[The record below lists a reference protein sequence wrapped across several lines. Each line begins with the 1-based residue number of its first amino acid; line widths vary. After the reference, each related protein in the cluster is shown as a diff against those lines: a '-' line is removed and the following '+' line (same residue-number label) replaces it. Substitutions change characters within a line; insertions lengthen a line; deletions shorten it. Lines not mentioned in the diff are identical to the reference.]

1 MGVFSAFKD
10 FLNNTSF
17 HGLRFVAQEER
28 HWSERVFWLVVCL
41 VSWGAS
47 AKLMLASWDAF
58 QNNAI
63 SFVVESTYLD
73 WNTTF
78 PTVSVCEED
87 NMERVY
93 FMSAKIYGEDH
104 DFNLDEVLKE
114 ISYFRGSAYYIKE
127 FCFDGHVKC
136 PQSGFTELARKIRS
150 GCNDIFVDCRV
161 NNVAFNCCDH
171 FLPLETE
178 IGTCFALNSQQG
190 MRIRGK
196 KDMLPILANRRSP
209 KASVYLELRVQSNVH
224 IHSPEDVPFLNSL
237 SSEVFVAAPLIH
249 KRFGIAVRE
258 IENEPGVRDT
268 STIQRKCRFL
278 DENDL
283 SVYRYYSYSA
293 CITQCRKEAQ
303 IRQCGCTTHLMPNA
317 KPQEI
322 CSLEGLMCL
331 YQHYTNFSVLKTS
344 WSRKE
349 GLYCNCV
356 PSCTEPEYNIVTQES
371 FGISYNTSRIELRLD
386 RLPSERYKRNVVR
399 GRLDMVVSM
408 GGAAGLFVG
417 ASLLSFVELLYYF
430 SLRMCRGSS
439 DPDPDE
445 DDKKDN
451 KDRGGKGSALAVP
464 VKQGAAVAPL
474 AAVFVPPRPSPGLI
488 GHYNSNLLL
497 QDGQQGQLPAAAP
510 LPPRQDTAPY
520 SRF

>member
-1 MGVFSAFKD
+1 MGLFSLLRD
-10 FLNNTSF
+10 FLTNTSF
-17 HGLRFVAQEER
+17 HGLRFVAQKER
-28 HWSERVFWLVVCL
+28 HWTERVFWLVCCG
-41 VSWGAS
+41 VSWWAS
-47 AKLMLASWDAF
+47 AKLMLASWDQF

-73 WNTTF
+73 WDTTF
-78 PTVSVCEED
+78 PSISVCEED

-93 FMSAKIYGEDH
+93 FMSAKLYGEDH

-136 PQSGFTELARKIRS
+136 PQGNFSQLARTIRS
-150 GCNDIFVDCRV
+150 GCPEIFADCKV
-161 NNVAFNCCDH
+161 NNVAFNCCDY
-171 FLPLETE
+171 FLPLDTE

-190 MRIRGK
+190 HRLVGK
-196 KDMLPILANRRSP
+196 EDTLPIKANRRSP

-224 IHSPEDVPFLNSL
+224 IHSAEDVPFLNSL

-268 STIQRKCRFL
+268 STQQRKCRFH

-283 SVYRYYSYSA
+283 TVYRFYSYSA
-293 CITQCRKEAQ
+293 CITECRKQAQ
-303 IRQCGCTTHLMPNA
+303 IKQCNCTTHLMPNA
-317 KPQEI
+317 KEEEI
-322 CSLEGLMCL
+322 CTLEGLMCL
-331 YQHYTNFSVLKTS
+331 YVHYTNFSVLKTS

-349 GLYCNCV
+349 GLYCPCV
-356 PSCTEPEYNIVTQES
+356 PACTEPEYNIVTQES
-371 FGISYNTSRIELRLD
+371 FGIAHNTSRIELTLD

-417 ASLLSFVELLYYF
+417 ASLLSFVELFYYF
-430 SLRMCRGSS
+430 SLRMCGGESAPEEDEESSKDHDGPDRLSGGRRSGGGSGSS
-439 DPDPDE
+439 
-445 DDKKDN
+445 
-451 KDRGGKGSALAVP
+451 
-464 VKQGAAVAPL
+464 AVAPVMAHHYHNNL
-474 AAVFVPPRPSPGLI
+474 IQPP
-488 GHYNSNLLL
+488 
-497 QDGQQGQLPAAAP
+497 P
-510 LPPRQDTAPY
+510 LPPPPHQDPHYYA
-520 SRF
+520 RF

>member
-1 MGVFSAFKD
+1 MGVFGAVRD
-10 FLNNTSF
+10 FLNNTSL
-17 HGLRFVAQEER
+17 HGLRFVAQKER
-28 HWSERVFWLVVCL
+28 HWTERVFWLACCL
-41 VSWGAS
+41 VSWVSSGW
-47 AKLMLASWDAF
+47 LMLASWDAF

-73 WNTTF
+73 WDTTF
-78 PTVSVCEED
+78 PAISVCEED

-93 FMSAKIYGEDH
+93 FMSAKLYGEDH

-136 PQSGFTELARKIRS
+136 PKSNFTKLAKTIRS
-150 GCNDIFVDCRV
+150 GCPEIFSECRV

-171 FLPLETE
+171 FLPLDTE
-178 IGTCFALNSQQG
+178 IGTCFALNSEQG
-190 MRIRGK
+190 LRVNGK
-196 KDMLPILANRRSP
+196 KDMMPILANRKEP

-224 IHSPEDVPFLNSL
+224 IHSAEDVPFLNSL

-268 STIQRKCRFL
+268 STMQRKCQFD

-293 CITQCRKEAQ
+293 CITECRKKAQ
-303 IRQCGCTTHLMPNA
+303 LAQCNCTSHLMPNA
-317 KPQEI
+317 KESEI

-331 YQHYTNFSVLKTS
+331 YQHYTSFSVLKTS

-349 GLYCNCV
+349 GLSCPCV
-356 PSCTEPEYNIVTQES
+356 PACTEPEYNIVTQES
-371 FGISYNTSRIELRLD
+371 FGIAHNTSRIELMLD

-417 ASLLSFVELLYYF
+417 ASLLSFVELFYYF
-430 SLRMCRGSS
+430 SLRLCRPDDAEEEEDSKEKKS
-439 DPDPDE
+439 DKL
-445 DDKKDN
+445 DKA
-451 KDRGGKGSALAVP
+451 SALVP
-464 VKQGAAVAPL
+464 VMVGPTSGAAL
-474 AAVFVPPRPSPGLI
+474 RPSRTGST
-488 GHYNSNLLL
+488 GHYANNLVH
-497 QDGQQGQLPAAAP
+497 GP
-510 LPPRQDTAPY
+510 LPPQDPSYY